1 MKYLNDLQEGMGIRE
16 IYYCKQKNTTT
27 TKNGKEYWNVI
38 LQDKTG
44 IMEAK
49 VWDIASPSIM
59 DFEAGDF
66 VHIYGEVITYNGI
79 LQIRINQTTPAG
91 EGEYNPDEY
100 FAKSPYDL
108 ETMWAELTEFINSV
122 KNPHLNR
129 LLQSVFLEDAKTA
142 ERFKKN
148 SAAKSVHHG
157 FIGGLLQHTLAVTK
171 NCEYM
176 ARQYPILNRDLLITA
191 ALLHDIGKT
200 REISAFPE
208 NDYTDEGNL
217 LGHIVMGVQIVDAA
231 LVNIPD
237 FPETLKAELEH
248 CILAHHGKLEY
259 GSPKVPA
266 IVEAVA
272 LNFADNMDA
281 KLEIFTEIAER
292 NNTTDWLGFNRL
304 LESNVRLTKGK

>member
-1 MKYLNDLQEGMGIRE
+1 MKYLKDLQDGMGIRE
-16 IYYCKQKNTTT
+16 VYYCKQKNNTA

-44 IMEAK
+44 TMEAK
-49 VWDIASPSIM
+49 VWDISSPSIV

-79 LQIRINQTTPAG
+79 LQLRINQSSPAG

-100 FAKSPYDL
+100 FPKSPYDL
-108 ETMWAELTEFINSV
+108 DAMWAELEAFVNSV
-122 KNPHLNR
+122 QNPHLNA
-129 LLQSVFLEDAKTA
+129 LLKSVFLEDENTA
-142 ERFKKN
+142 NKFRKN

-157 FIGGLLQHTLAVTK
+157 FIGGLLQHTVSVAK

-176 ARQYPILNRDLLITA
+176 AGRYPVLNRDLLLTA

-200 REISAFPE
+200 KELSAFPE

-231 LVNIPD
+231 VAAIPD

-266 IVEAVA
+266 LVEAVA
-272 LNFADNMDA
+272 LNFADDMDA
-281 KLEIFTEIAER
+281 KLEIFTEIAEH
-292 NNTTDWLGFNRL
+292 NSGTDWLGYNRL
-304 LESNVRLTKGK
+304 FDSNVRLTKGK